1 MALARELGAPVTFL
15 GHLAR
20 PALREEFGAYAGVV
34 VPSTWPENCPL
45 MVLEAMAAGRPLVAS
60 RVGGL
65 PDSRETVRRACSSRR
80 ATSKSFAPR
89 CWLWQGTRP
98 GPLSSG
104 APAGLGL
111 SRSSR
116 QTPTSPAYWTCIVA
130 WERDPGGGSGVRIA
144 MIGQKTSVAD
154 VGGVEGHVAH
164 LAAGLAERGHE
175 VTVFTRSRYG
185 APPPGD
191 VDIRQRWCLP
201 LKHFEAISH
210 SAVCSFEALASG
222 FDIVHYHGVGP
233 ALIVPVSALRP
244 RTTVCVTVHNRTTT
258 SASGRPSLASGCGP
272 EKTACARADQVIVV
286 ARYLERHMLAAHD
299 RESRYIPNGHE
310 PVARLPATNV
320 LAAHRLEP
328 RRYLLFLAR
337 LVPEKG
343 ADVLIEAVRR
353 ATASPYRVAIVG
365 GDSHST
371 TYAASLHHLAAG
383 DSRFVFL
390 GHQSGD
396 ALAEIRAN
404 AGHYVMPSFQEGLP
418 LSLLEALSAGLSVI
432 ASDIPAVSE
441 INGTVSPERITLVP
455 PGDAVALAE
464 AIDNL
469 PYPAEPPSDEGMAWP
484 SWDEVAE
491 EVERVYMGGRR
502 AGVTQTD
509 SQGKD
514 AAAEDPAPSPATPA
528 A

>member
-1 MALARELGAPVTFL
+1 
-15 GHLAR
+15 
-20 PALREEFGAYAGVV
+20 
-34 VPSTWPENCPL
+34 
-45 MVLEAMAAGRPLVAS
+45 
-60 RVGGL
+60 
-65 PDSRETVRRACSSRR
+65 
-80 ATSKSFAPR
+80 
-89 CWLWQGTRP
+89 
-98 GPLSSG
+98 
-104 APAGLGL
+104 
-111 SRSSR
+111 
-116 QTPTSPAYWTCIVA
+116 
-130 WERDPGGGSGVRIA
+130 

-201 LKHFEAISH
+201 LKHFEGMSH

-222 FDIVHYHGVGP
+222 FDIVHYHGSRSRADRAGVGP
-233 ALIVPVSALRP
+233 APTHDRLRDGP
-244 RTTVCVTVHNRTTT
+244 R
-258 SASGRPSLASGCGP
+258 SGLQQA
-272 EKTACARADQVIVV
+272 QVV
-286 ARYLERHMLAAHD
+286 AVRSLLAAGRREDRLRASRPGDRGRSLSRSDRCSPHTTASRATSQTGTSRSRACLER
-299 RESRYIPNGHE
+299 S
-310 PVARLPATNV
+310 V
-320 LAAHRLEP
+320 LAAHGLEP

-353 ATASPYRVAIVG
+353 GTDTPYRVAIVG

-383 DSRFVFL
+383 NSRFVFL

-404 AGHYVMPSFQEGLP
+404 ACHYVMPSFQEGLP

-469 PYPAEPPSDEGMAWP
+469 PYPAEPPSDEGIAWP

-491 EVERVYMGGRR
+491 EVERVYLGGRARGSRRR
-502 AGVTQTD
+502 AVRGRLRPQRTRRPHRRRRRRSASIPPPTASRSMVVPPICPAVPSRRRLRRQCHRRERRRELHRPPRGPPGGYCGPPGPRTETRRARPPPPPRCPARCAPTEVTSSNSGRSNIHITAHVH
-509 SQGKD
+509 QG
-514 AAAEDPAPSPATPA
+514 AGQQLQ
-528 A
+528 

>member
-1 MALARELGAPVTFL
+1 
-15 GHLAR
+15 
-20 PALREEFGAYAGVV
+20 
-34 VPSTWPENCPL
+34 
-45 MVLEAMAAGRPLVAS
+45 
-60 RVGGL
+60 
-65 PDSRETVRRACSSRR
+65 
-80 ATSKSFAPR
+80 
-89 CWLWQGTRP
+89 
-98 GPLSSG
+98 
-104 APAGLGL
+104 
-111 SRSSR
+111 
-116 QTPTSPAYWTCIVA
+116 
-130 WERDPGGGSGVRIA
+130 

-201 LKHFEAISH
+201 LKHFEAIRH

-222 FDIVHYHGVGP
+222 FDVVHYHGVGP

-244 RTTVCVTVHNRTTT
+244 RTTVCVTVHDQDYNKRKW
-258 SASGRPSLASGCGP
+258 SPFARFWLRAG

-320 LAAHRLEP
+320 LAAHGLEP

-343 ADVLIEAVRR
+343 ADVLIEAVRQ
-353 ATASPYRVAIVG
+353 TDTPYRVAIVG

-455 PGDAVALAE
+455 PGDAVALGE

-469 PYPAEPPSDEGMAWP
+469 PYPAEPPSDEGIAWP

-491 EVERVYMGGRR
+491 EVERVYLGNRR
-502 AGVTQTD
+502 AGVTQTRAP
-509 SQGKD
+509 GKG
-514 AAAEDPAPSPATPA
+514 ASAEEPAPSPATPA